1 MAAAEER
8 RRADTGYDGPP
19 SDDTNASALARLSAW
34 SSAAGMQAFPPEEGA
49 DATLMLGGQVLVLDV
64 TLAAAAEPTVKMSY
78 AGSGEGRPSPAM
90 DALFSRLVR
99 GAVRRDG
106 DVGGGRKLRD
116 ALGYLMRLDRFAAQ
130 EGNAGA
136 RWFGEVDA
144 LAQELVKITQE
155 EAALLAQCVVSLS
168 RLGIFSSR
176 VG

>member
-1 MAAAEER
+1 
-8 RRADTGYDGPP
+8 
-19 SDDTNASALARLSAW
+19 
-34 SSAAGMQAFPPEEGA
+34 
-49 DATLMLGGQVLVLDV
+49 
-64 TLAAAAEPTVKMSY
+64 
-78 AGSGEGRPSPAM
+78 
-90 DALFSRLVR
+90 
-99 GAVRRDG
+99 
-106 DVGGGRKLRD
+106 
-116 ALGYLMRLDRFAAQ
+116 MRLDRFAAQ

>member
-1 MAAAEER
+1 
-8 RRADTGYDGPP
+8 
-19 SDDTNASALARLSAW
+19 
-34 SSAAGMQAFPPEEGA
+34 MQAFPPEEGA

-78 AGSGEGRPSPAM
+78 AGYGEGRPSPAM
-90 DALFSRLVR
+90 DAFFSRLVR

-106 DVGGGRKLRD
+106 GEGDGGRRLRD
-116 ALGYLMRLDRFAAQ
+116 ALGYLMRLDRLAAQ

-144 LAQELVKITQE
+144 LAKELVKITQE
-155 EAALLAQCVVSLS
+155 EAALLAQCVIPFSQLPHS
-168 RLGIFSSR
+168 SFGIFSFR